1 MEINKELLKSVIAH
15 PTKTIPSVMK
25 TFAIGEMEARRYIFV
40 AENMEEIAAVFET
53 DKELVEQNVRYK
65 KQQQKFADLNRIER
79 KSFREHA
86 RVENTL
92 SALNEALINELKEIS
107 LSIPPVNTQLSPNSR
122 NAAIVQLSDAHF
134 NELVDLPNNQYDFK
148 VASKRLQK
156 YAGEVKTILKPYG
169 VNKIVFAM
177 TGDMLN
183 SDRRLDEKLSMATNR
198 MRATMFS
205 VKLIQNFINDLL
217 NDFEN
222 MDVIYV
228 TGNESR
234 SGEEYGFSDTL
245 VTDNYD
251 TVIFNILGLL
261 YENVDRVNFLHTNP
275 VETVITING
284 KNVLVLH
291 GTTIKSDS
299 QAGIQQ
305 IIGKYS
311 AKGILIDYVIFGH
324 VHFANITD
332 LYARS
337 GSLVGNNVYSD
348 YGINLVT
355 RASQNVHLIKENGQ
369 INNFR
374 IELNNTDDFEGYEIE
389 ELLDVYNAKS
399 SSKLYPGYKVL
410 EIVI

>member
-40 AENMEEIAAVFET
+40 AENMEEIAGVFET

-107 LSIPPVNTQLSPNSR
+107 LSIPPINTQLSPNSR

-156 YAGEVKTILKPYG
+156 YAGEIKTILKPYG

-198 MRATMFS
+198 MKATMLS

-217 NDFEN
+217 NDFES

-234 SGEEYGFSDTL
+234 SGEEYGFSDIL

-251 TVIFNILGLL
+251 TVIFNILSLL